1 MESSLRWRVHDSNIS
16 INAHALTKLVPL
28 GGVGLKCLI
37 SKCLEPTLDPFFLS
51 LFICSSPFLSCWKAY
66 GVFFEVEGSWF
77 QYFHQCTRF
86 NKVGSLRWCRL
97 EVLIS
102 KCLEPTLD
110 PFVLSLLIRSSP
122 FLSRWKAYGVF
133 FEVEG
138 SWLQYFHQCTRFNKV
153 GSLRWCRLEVLI
165 SKCLEPTLDPFLL
178 SLLIRSSPFL
188 SRWKAYGVFFEV
200 EGSRF
205 QYFHQC
211 TRFNKV
217 GSLRWCRLE
226 VLISKCLEPT
236 LDPFLLSLLIRSSPF
251 LSRWKAYGVFFEV
264 EGSWFQYFHQCTR
277 FNKVGS
283 LRWCRLEVLIS
294 KCLEPTLDPF
304 LLSLLIR
311 SSPFLSRW
319 KAYGV
324 FFEVEGSWFTIF
336 PSMHTL

>member
-1 MESSLRWRVHDSNIS
+1 MESSLRWRVQDSNIS

-28 GGVGLKCLI
+28 GGVGLKSWLC
-37 SKCLEPTLDPFFLS
+37 KCLKPTLDPFLLS
-51 LFICSSPFLSCWKAY
+51 LLSRSSPFLSRWKAY
-66 GVFFEVEGSWF
+66 EVFFEVEGSRF
-77 QYFHQCTRF
+77 KYFHQCTRF

-97 EVLIS
+97 EI
-102 KCLEPTLD
+102 
-110 PFVLSLLIRSSP
+110 LL
-122 FLSRWKAYGVF
+122 
-133 FEVEG
+133 
-138 SWLQYFHQCTRFNKV
+138 
-153 GSLRWCRLEVLI
+153 

-226 VLISKCLEPT
+226 ILISKCLKPT

-251 LSRWKAYGVFFEV
+251 LSRWKAYGVFFEM
-264 EGSWFQYFHQCTR
+264 EGSRFQYFHQCTR

-283 LRWCRLEVLIS
+283 LRWCRLEILIS
-294 KCLEPTLDPF
+294 KCLKPT
-304 LLSLLIR
+304 
-311 SSPFLSRW
+311 
-319 KAYGV
+319 
-324 FFEVEGSWFTIF
+324 
-336 PSMHTL
+336 